1 VLDVEGNTTV
11 IEPQPVDEK
20 LRQAFQ
26 SLGDTSAAWREEEL
40 ERVWKAVS
48 GDLPAGERQEI
59 VDRMATDPA
68 YAEAWRVAQTLW
80 SVSHGEGA
88 ARAAPPSRNWVPVWL
103 AAAAVVIIGVGA
115 VLVQLTRTP
124 DSEFREQAQYVVESL
139 VPSDATLP
147 RAMFRLRWAPGPEGS
162 RYDVRVTTED
172 LRVLATAADLT
183 DPELVIG
190 RDLLQGVASGAR
202 ILWQVDTSLP
212 DGARVSSRT
221 FVARVE

>member
-1 VLDVEGNTTV
+1 VPDVEGNTTV
-11 IEPQPVDEK
+11 IEPHPVDEK

-26 SLGDTSAAWREEEL
+26 AIGDTSDALREEEL

-80 SVSHGEGA
+80 SVSLGES
-88 ARAAPPSRNWVPVWL
+88 AAPAASPSRNWVPAWL
-103 AAAAVVIIGVGA
+103 AVAAVVIVGVGV
-115 VLVQLTRTP
+115 VLVQVTRTP
-124 DSEFREQAQYVVESL
+124 DSEFREQSQYVIESL

-147 RAMFRLRWAPGPEGS
+147 RSMFRLRWAPGPDGS
-162 RYDVRVTTED
+162 RYVVRVTTED

-183 DPELVIG
+183 VPELVIE

-202 ILWQVDTSLP
+202 ILWQVDTALP